1 MALSSS
7 VKNGDVGLSVRNGGR
22 RINIEEWRP
31 EGVGLKVKN
40 EWLCVLFHKNLLS
53 QMYMEVSL

>member
-1 MALSSS
+1 M
-7 VKNGDVGLSVRNGGR
+7 RNRGR

-40 EWLCVLFHKNLLS
+40 ECVFFHKKLLS
-53 QMYMEVSL
+53 QMYIEVSL